1 MVIGL
6 PGAGAS
12 LRSVATRT
20 GANVQHTRHASREVV
35 ASPHHLASAT
45 GAAVLRDGGNAV
57 DAAVATNLVLAVATP
72 YFCGAGGDLFAL
84 VAEPDGQVHGL
95 ASAGRTPAG
104 LTLDH
109 VRSVLPEPTPA
120 KLPDVGPLPVTVPGA
135 VAGWHA
141 LLDGHGTRSFASLA
155 APAIRYARDG
165 VPVGPTGRG
174 AFERAAR
181 RYVGQPSWDRAF
193 GTVAATGVLL
203 QPALAD
209 FLEAVAQD
217 GPGALYGGVLG
228 EQLVAFLSDEGS
240 PMSLEDLAGHEVSEV
255 EPMATAYGDLEVLE
269 LPPPTQG
276 VTALQALGVADRL
289 RRRHDGHDTDEVDRV
304 HLQVEAVRAALVDR
318 EAHVA
323 DPSRML
329 VDPAS
334 LVTDGRLDELAAAVD
349 LDRAAAWPPATPR
362 PGGTAYLCAA
372 DEEGRTIS
380 LIQSNFMG
388 FGSGLVSPAGVA
400 LQNRAAGM
408 RLDASHPDRV
418 GPGVVPMHTLVPA
431 LARRDGEVVLTFGT
445 MGGDGQPQTHLQ
457 VLDRLRRG
465 VDLQP
470 ALADWRFL
478 VQPDDGLVV
487 VEGRAPTAV
496 VDGLR
501 HRGHEVHVVEDWS
514 SLLGHAHAIQRTP
527 HGWAAATDPRAAGA
541 VVGA

>member
-1 MVIGL
+1 M
-6 PGAGAS
+6 
-12 LRSVATRT
+12 
-20 GANVQHTRHASREVV
+20 QHTRHTSREVV

-57 DAAVATNLVLAVATP
+57 DAAVATNLVLAVVTP
-72 YFCGAGGDLFAL
+72 CFCGVGGDLFAL
-84 VAEPDGQVHGL
+84 VAEPDGRVHGI

-109 VRSVLPEPTPA
+109 VRDHLPAPTPA
-120 KLPDVGPLPVTVPGA
+120 RLPDVGPLPVTVPGA

-141 LLDGHGTRSFASLA
+141 LLDAHGTRSFGTLA
-155 APAIRYARDG
+155 TDAVRLARDG

-174 AFERAAR
+174 AFDRAAR

-193 GTVAATGVLL
+193 GTVAETGLL
-203 QPALAD
+203 RQPALAA
-209 FLEAVAQD
+209 FLETVAED
-217 GPGALYGGVLG
+217 GPAALYGGALG
-228 EQLVAFLSDEGS
+228 EDLVAFLGDVGS
-240 PMSLEDLAGHEVSEV
+240 PMALADLAGHEVQQV
-255 EPMATAYGDLEVLE
+255 QPMATAYGDLEVLE

-289 RRRHDGHDTDEVDRV
+289 RRRHAGHDGDEVDRV

-323 DPSRML
+323 DPSRMQ
-329 VDPAS
+329 VDPAA
-334 LVTDGRLDELAAAVD
+334 LVAEDRLDALAAGVD
-349 LDRAAAWPPATPR
+349 LDRAADWPPVTPR

-372 DEEGRTIS
+372 DRDGRSVS

-388 FGSGLVSPAGVA
+388 FGSGLVTPAGVA

-408 RLDASHPDRV
+408 RLDETHPDRV
-418 GPGVVPMHTLVPA
+418 GPGVVPLHTLVPA

-465 VDLQP
+465 AELQA

-501 HRGHEVHVVEDWS
+501 HRGHEVHVVDDWS

-527 HGWAAATDPRAAGA
+527 HGWAAASDPRAEGA
-541 VVGA
+541 VIGA